1 MPRRHRHRHRTMKG
15 GFWDSLSSTV
25 SGWGSSLSEGA
36 SSIWGETKKATSGLT
51 GSSDTSSSNTYS
63 TPSYTPSSTTPMTTS
78 TFGGK
83 HKRSR
88 RHMRG
93 GFKDNTPITGLA
105 AHAAPFSG
113 PTAQPQ
119 TIVGGRTRRR
129 GRKGGFLGEVVNQAV
144 VPVALLG
151 MQQTYRRRKGGKSRR
166 HRRH

>member
-36 SSIWGETKKATSGLT
+36 SSIWGETKKSASSLSGST
-51 GSSDTSSSNTYS
+51 DTSSST
-63 TPSYTPSSTTPMTTS
+63 TYTPTPQTTTTPMTTS

-83 HKRSR
+83 HRRSR

-93 GFKDNTPITGLA
+93 GFQDNTPTTGLA
-105 AHAAPFSG
+105 AHAASFSG

-129 GRKGGFLGEVVNQAV
+129 GRKGGFLGEVINQAA
-144 VPVALLG
+144 VPVAILG
-151 MQQTYRRRKGGKSRR
+151 LQQNYRRKKGGKTRR
-166 HRRH
+166 HRKH